1 MKCFKLDGD
10 KVRYLFTE
18 TLTADLDTPVTLF
31 LKCRSLGA
39 PYLLESAEAD
49 SLWGRYSFI
58 GIKPVA
64 YWKLEKDRLE
74 KTDMM
79 ANLIETVATDIPFM
93 EFSKRFSQFE
103 IPEGLPRFIG
113 GAVGFINYDAVSLF
127 LPLEISSKR
136 YDDFPLA
143 MFVETQM
150 VLVFDSFLKE
160 IQIIYITENDN
171 EQIAK
176 LDIEL
181 VRNRLKYPAIESG
194 CVVSNF
200 HSLTSQERYERIVNA
215 AKKRIVDGDI
225 IQVVLA
231 KIFSAEIS
239 GDPFYLYRQT
249 RRINPSPY
257 LFFLQMF
264 DYFMFGSS
272 PETLVRVED
281 KKIFTRPIAGTRRRG
296 QTKAED
302 DRLAAE
308 LIADEKERAEHTM
321 LVDLARNDVGRMAK
335 SGTVTADNLF
345 TVKKYSHVMHMV
357 SDVSAELKEGEDAFS
372 VLASCFPAGT
382 VSGAPKLKAMQIIDE
397 LEDYDRGPYAGACGY
412 FSYNGN
418 MDMAITI
425 RSLFGHKARL
435 YSGAGAG
442 IVYDSIASREWTET
456 EEKAAF
462 IKKAIEEDQR

>member
-1 MKCFKLDGD
+1 MKRFKLEGEQT
-10 KVRYLFTE
+10 RYLFVE
-18 TLTADLDTPVTLF
+18 KLTADLDTPVTLF

-58 GIKPVA
+58 GIKPSC
-64 YWKLEKDRLE
+64 YWQLEKNRLKKLNMMGNLVDSI
-74 KTDMM
+74 KTD
-79 ANLIETVATDIPFM
+79 NPFT
-93 EFSKRFSQFE
+93 EFSKRFPQFE
-103 IPEGLPRFIG
+103 IPDSLPRFIG

-127 LPLEISSKR
+127 LPINISSKK
-136 YDDFPLA
+136 YDDFPIA

-160 IQIIYITENDN
+160 IQIIYITENDDAA
-171 EQIAK
+171 IAK

-181 VRNRLKYPAIESG
+181 VRNRLKYPIVESG
-194 CVVSNF
+194 CVVSDF
-200 HSLTSQERYERIVNA
+200 HSLTPKNRYESAVNEAKRRIT
-215 AKKRIVDGDI
+215 DGDI

-231 KIFSAEIS
+231 KIFSGKLI
-239 GDPFYLYRQT
+239 GDPFYLYRQL

-281 KKIFTRPIAGTRRRG
+281 KKVFTRPIAGTRGRG
-296 QTKAED
+296 KTKSED

-321 LVDLARNDVGRMAK
+321 LVDLARNDLGRVAK
-335 SGTVTADNLF
+335 SGSVRADNLF
-345 TVKKYSHVMHMV
+345 RIKKYSHVMHMV
-357 SDVSAELKEGEDAFS
+357 SDVSADLREGEDAFS

-418 MDMAITI
+418 MDLAITI
-425 RSLFGHKARL
+425 RSLFGYKDKL

-442 IVYDSIASREWTET
+442 IVYDSSAEREWTET

-462 IKKAIEEDQR
+462 IKKILKEA